1 MKEIQIGKKKYK
13 IQFGYKVVSKYGVV
27 KKLMEIQGVFSD
39 GDKDFADGIEAI
51 MENTAE
57 LLLAGLQKH
66 HSDTFG
72 FDIETGDGK
81 KEAKDKVYDLLDSYF
96 ESDDADPVSLI
107 GDISEEL
114 EKNGFLSKMMTQVA
128 ELTADE

>member
-114 EKNGFLSKMMTQVA
+114 EKNGFLSKIMTQVA